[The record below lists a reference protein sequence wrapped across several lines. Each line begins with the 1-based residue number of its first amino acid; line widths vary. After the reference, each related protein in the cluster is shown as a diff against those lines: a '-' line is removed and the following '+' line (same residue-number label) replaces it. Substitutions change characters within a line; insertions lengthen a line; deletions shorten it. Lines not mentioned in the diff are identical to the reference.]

1 MRSGVSNFPTAAVSR
16 RITSLALLFISSTG
30 NLSQAQ
36 QVGQFVEPIYRVAHE
51 EEVAQAPQ
59 MASRITPAAAQAP
72 LNLELQPGEHP
83 LMPAMR
89 VAQEGLMRIDSTIA
103 DYSAMLIKEERIDGE
118 LGPKEVAFIK
128 VRHQPFAVYMFFL
141 QPHKGREC
149 LYNAGPNN
157 SKGLLV
163 ARDCGFKKRLGKFE
177 LDPDGRLAMNGQKYP
192 IYKLGVRNLVTE
204 LIDVANNDT
213 QFGECE
219 VQTKQSVIN
228 GRDATLIE
236 VVHPVPRQNF
246 RFYKAELFIDNELK
260 LPIRYASYMWPQ
272 GPGQEPPLEE
282 AYTYVNIKLNNGYTD
297 ADFDKENVEYFK

>member
-1 MRSGVSNFPTAAVSR
+1 MRCGITEILPAAASRGLASLLVVCLSSSATLSN
-16 RITSLALLFISSTG
+16 
-30 NLSQAQ
+30 AQ
-36 QVGQFVEPIYRVAHE
+36 QVGQFVEPIFRVAHE
-51 EEVAQAPQ
+51 EEVSQAPQ
-59 MASRITPAAAQAP
+59 MASRITPPAAQSP
-72 LNLELQPGEHP
+72 LNLELHPGEHP

-89 VAQEGLMRIDSTIA
+89 VAQEGLVRIDTTIA
-103 DYSAMLIKEERIDGE
+103 DYSAMLIKEERIDGV
-118 LGPKEVAFIK
+118 LSPKEVAFIK
-128 VRHQPFAVYMFFL
+128 VRHQPFSVYMFFL

-149 LYNAGPNN
+149 LYNSGPNN
-157 SKGLLV
+157 TKGLLN
-163 ARDCGFKKRLGKFE
+163 ARDCGFKKRLGVFE

-228 GRDATLIE
+228 GRAATLIE

-272 GPGQEPPLEE
+272 QPGQEPPLEE

>member
-1 MRSGVSNFPTAAVSR
+1 MRTRVSEFLPAAAFRGLS
-16 RITSLALLFISSTG
+16 SLVAFTICCCSS
-30 NLSQAQ
+30 LSNAQ
-36 QVGQFVEPIYRVAHE
+36 QAGQFVEPIFRVAHE
-51 EEVAQAPQ
+51 EAVAQSPQ
-59 MASRITPAAAQAP
+59 MASRITPPTAQSP

-83 LMPAMR
+83 LMPALR
-89 VAQEGLMRIDSTIA
+89 VAQEGLVRIDSTIS

-118 LGPKEVAFIK
+118 LMPKEVAFIK

-149 LYNAGPNN
+149 LYNSGPNN
-157 SKGLLV
+157 TKGLLV

-204 LIDVANNDT
+204 LIEVAKNDT

-228 GRDATLIE
+228 GRPATLIE
-236 VVHPVPRQNF
+236 VVHPIPRQNF
-246 RFYKAELFIDNELK
+246 RFHKAELFIDNELK
-260 LPIRYASYMWPQ
+260 LPIRYASYMWPEQ
-272 GPGQEPPLEE
+272 PGEAPPLEE

-297 ADFDKENVEYFK
+297 ADFDKENIEYFK

>member
-1 MRSGVSNFPTAAVSR
+1 MRSGLSEFLPAAATR
-16 RITSLALLFISSTG
+16 GLASLVVAILSSSTAF
-30 NLSQAQ
+30 SQVQ
-36 QVGQFVEPIYRVAHE
+36 QDGQLVEPIFRVAHE
-51 EEVAQAPQ
+51 EAVAQPPQ
-59 MASRITPAAAQAP
+59 MASRITPPAAQAP
-72 LNLELQPGEHP
+72 LNLELKPGEHP

-89 VAQEGLMRIDSTIA
+89 VAQEGLVRIDTTIA
-103 DYSAMLIKEERIDGE
+103 DYSAMLIKEERISGE
-118 LGPKEVAFIK
+118 LMPKEVAFIK

-157 SKGLLV
+157 TKGLLV

-204 LIDVANNDT
+204 LIDVATNDT

-228 GRDATLIE
+228 GRPATLIE
-236 VVHPVPRQNF
+236 VVHPIPRQNF

-260 LPIRYASYMWPQ
+260 LPIRYASYLWPEQ
-272 GPGQEPPLEE
+272 PGGEPPLEE
-282 AYTYVNIKLNNGYTD
+282 AYTYVNIKLNNGFTD
-297 ADFDKENVEYFK
+297 ADFDKENVELFK